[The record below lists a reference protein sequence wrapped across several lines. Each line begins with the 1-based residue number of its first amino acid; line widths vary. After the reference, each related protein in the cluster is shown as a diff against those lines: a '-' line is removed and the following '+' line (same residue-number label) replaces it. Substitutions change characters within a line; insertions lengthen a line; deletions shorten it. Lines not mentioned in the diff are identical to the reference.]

1 MKFVPISWL
10 KMMKHHHAALKRHV
24 ATVAISVFVL
34 QEITIEMIAQKMS
47 LSKNIL
53 SLWWLSHKDQFE
65 ILPSILRPMRRPLNS
80 DGDNK
85 MVYLNSNKACS
96 TLQSRM
102 SLCYIRS
109 RLLSMYHLDELKC
122 DRQNQMVNIMITA
135 PNQKACVYA
144 KHTLAGVN
152 RRIWTDNQFED
163 CHNAEMLGMIYKSSR
178 HFL

>member
-1 MKFVPISWL
+1 
-10 KMMKHHHAALKRHV
+10 
-24 ATVAISVFVL
+24 
-34 QEITIEMIAQKMS
+34 
-47 LSKNIL
+47 
-53 SLWWLSHKDQFE
+53 
-65 ILPSILRPMRRPLNS
+65 
-80 DGDNK
+80 
-85 MVYLNSNKACS
+85 
-96 TLQSRM
+96 M

-163 CHNAEMLGMIYKSSR
+163 CHNAEMLGTVYPFPESQVESFDRVSQTVHFKSFEPSSSTSMDR
-178 HFL
+178 TLWT

>member
-1 MKFVPISWL
+1 MSFKQEPERLSRTARRTLILNL
-10 KMMKHHHAALKRHV
+10 K
-24 ATVAISVFVL
+24 
-34 QEITIEMIAQKMS
+34 
-47 LSKNIL
+47 
-53 SLWWLSHKDQFE
+53 
-65 ILPSILRPMRRPLNS
+65 
-80 DGDNK
+80 
-85 MVYLNSNKACS
+85 KACS

-163 CHNAEMLGMIYKSSR
+163 CHNAEMLGMVYPFQLTQVESPCRVQNGRS
-178 HFL
+178 